1 MNTLMIGKRSTV
13 VSTVMVVVGM
23 ALLGAMLVGTVDAA
37 PEDTG
42 EAIDNG
48 AGAAEQECKLFGGQG
63 STHYEFNVDGGV
75 DKAITTCV
83 GGGLDGR
90 VCTTTPTAWSCG
102 TPGKF
107 VQPTQQVVPEQ
118 RPDTAAPVE
127 NPQQTF
133 PIVGDVAAPP
143 GGVAEDPTG
152 DEQARIVDPA
162 TACEALGGTVTAIGQ
177 GATVPV
183 DIRCTGGTLD
193 DMICYGTICD
203 YFTASAGPEGT
214 TQAPPTGGIEFV
226 QVEDL
231 ENAADISEM
240 PETAEDP
247 TGGETVVI
255 ANQSGPAIHDA
266 AMFQLALCRIA
277 GGVERV
283 YEERTVGSGLI
294 SIGITCTG
302 GLLDGMAC
310 RNSATM
316 SQCLV
321 RSVVPEDPRVTPVV
335 AEDPTGSDNMVI
347 VYQSDLSVDEK
358 TKGQKAFC
366 EGIGGKVTPMDSG
379 PEVSVV
385 ECKGGLLDG
394 MTCFNSEKAT
404 NCMFVSVV
412 LPENPQVTPA
422 AGVEAPVGDAPTATV
437 VATEAAPSPTA
448 TATATPPMPTMT
460 PTDVPAEPTVAPPS
474 DPPPPPRN
482 DDSVPPGES
491 IEPVEPTPTPVVLT

>member
-1 MNTLMIGKRSTV
+1 MNTMNIGKRNPI

-23 ALLGAMLVGTVDAA
+23 ALLGAMLVTTVAAA
-37 PEDTG
+37 PVKTKESISDRVKSQEDICEFDGGSATTSYG
-42 EAIDNG
+42 YEGGDLTSAQVKCNG
-48 AGAAEQECKLFGGQG
+48 GMGGQVCVN
-63 STHYEFNVDGGV
+63 T
-75 DKAITTCV
+75 KTTVECYV
-83 GGGLDGR
+83 
-90 VCTTTPTAWSCG
+90 
-102 TPGKF
+102 PGKF
-107 VQPTQQVVPEQ
+107 IQPTQQVVPEQ

-133 PIVGDVAAPP
+133 PIVGDSAAPP

-152 DEQARIVDPA
+152 EEQARIVDPA

-214 TQAPPTGGIEFV
+214 TQAPPTGGIDFV
-226 QVEDL
+226 QVGDL

-335 AEDPTGSDNMVI
+335 AEDPTGGEAMVI
-347 VYQSDLSVDEK
+347 LNQSGPTVDEK

-366 EGIGGKVTPMDSG
+366 EGLGGKVTPMDSG

-448 TATATPPMPTMT
+448 TATATPPMPRMT
-460 PTDVPAEPTVAPPS
+460 PTDVPAEPTVAPTTA
-474 DPPPPPRN
+474 PPPPPRN